1 MYILFYFFKI
11 NHGLK
16 VLKKAYLGLVHHL
29 CYFFFFLFANFL
41 WESKYYPYNMINPD
55 KKGIL
60 GDILKFSREKQGY
73 SYLFLNI
80 FLLVIIFYFFILWY
94 S

>member
-1 MYILFYFFKI
+1 MLFF
-11 NHGLK
+11 L
-16 VLKKAYLGLVHHL
+16 
-29 CYFFFFLFANFL
+29 FLFANL
-41 WESKYYPYNMINPD
+41 LCEREYYPYNMIDPD

-80 FLLVIIFYFFILWY
+80 FLLAIIFYFLSYGIL
-94 S
+94 SLKKKINSPK